1 MQKTVRSWYNSV
13 WVVSAASVRVCI
25 FGGDDVAYRQ
35 TRGRHRGP
43 RSVVIISPR
52 ARTAR
57 PSVRLS
63 ACPSLW
69 ISAFTRRCVFQYGRH
84 QATRE
89 SETGTARARGKTVH
103 DVTSRRQS
111 QQQPHLGCARPLPP
125 PSPPLPA
132 RPICFRR
139 CRRPPE
145 TSRSTSLIFGRAV
158 FDRARPSVR
167 ADTRR
172 PPAGRPVP
180 RHPDR
185 GRSVVVVAAWAT
197 RRCLIV
203 RTLTDTPPQRARKTH
218 RPHVKF
224 GIFDRSQTAAA
235 AFLSFETPTTRPSLS
250 SVSVRHGP
258 VSFRQ
263 RRRHRP
269 AYRSTIGCRYT
280 NLAQMADERSLHW
293 AAAVSTADRHY
304 SFSLDFVFSAQT
316 GYLRAAWK
324 QPRTHATFTHTRS
337 VTVLGTKWA
346 S

>member
-1 MQKTVRSWYNSV
+1 MNIGVHATLR
-13 WVVSAASVRVCI
+13 VSIRTSS
-25 FGGDDVAYRQ
+25 GDAWI
-35 TRGRHRGP
+35 GNRH
-43 RSVVIISPR
+43 
-52 ARTAR
+52 
-57 PSVRLS
+57 
-63 ACPSLW
+63 C
-69 ISAFTRRCVFQYGRH
+69 
-84 QATRE
+84 
-89 SETGTARARGKTVH
+89 ARAREDGAWRHVAPA
-103 DVTSRRQS
+103 VAAAAASW
-111 QQQPHLGCARPLPP
+111 LRPTAASAAAAP
-125 PSPPLPA
+125 PPLPA

-180 RHPDR
+180 RRPDR

-280 NLAQMADERSLHW
+280 NLAQMADERSLHC

-324 QPRTHATFTHTRS
+324 QPNARCVYTQDPSPCWEENELVNWFNSIRHLLQSTTLYRLIIS
-337 VTVLGTKWA
+337 YDI
-346 S
+346 